1 MGEGYGCSNFQCS
14 TLHTQLLAGCRC
26 TSDKEAFLYIR
37 LRMTPQY
44 SIDRSQ
50 RRKDYMYLYC
60 TQQLGHHAC
69 FTCEVNGFVQIPY
82 MRAVHMLHA
91 HLPKAF

>member
-14 TLHTQLLAGCRC
+14 TLANAIKLIHSCRRAAIVSKVAFLY
-26 TSDKEAFLYIR
+26 TSDKKAFLYIR

-50 RRKDYMYLYC
+50 RRKDYC
-60 TQQLGHHAC
+60 TQQ
-69 FTCEVNGFVQIPY
+69 
-82 MRAVHMLHA
+82 
-91 HLPKAF
+91 

>member
-14 TLHTQLLAGCRC
+14 TLATAIKFIHMQLQAGCHCVLFLHQLFVHQIKDDTNRQVTKDCTQLL
-26 TSDKEAFLYIR
+26 
-37 LRMTPQY
+37 
-44 SIDRSQ
+44 
-50 RRKDYMYLYC
+50 
-60 TQQLGHHAC
+60 AC

-91 HLPKAF
+91 HRPIAF